1 MSRSVLIQT
10 IVTLLAILVVGGFGV
25 YALFMS
31 NQVRTSQ
38 IVINVIDQNV
48 RVELT
53 GEADWVEDGAED
65 KTFTTQT
72 TQNGF
77 VDKVWN
83 MRDLALTM
91 ENTENPAN
99 LHFKIINL
107 NQNEVY
113 DLKIVVE
120 GVAYDQAERFSSFV
134 KCFCLDEES
143 QSLVEVANQRINQ
156 ETPKFE
162 VIVSGTTQEIDLT
175 FSYLLLQ
182 FNSSFN
188 INQAINITI
197 ATEVKTS

>member
-1 MSRSVLIQT
+1 MSKSVLIQT
-10 IVTLLAILVVGGFGV
+10 VVTLLAILIVGAFGV
-25 YALFMS
+25 YALVMS

-48 RVELT
+48 RVELS

-65 KTFTTQT
+65 KSFSTQT

-83 MRDLALTM
+83 MRDLELTM
-91 ENTENPAN
+91 ANTENPAN
-99 LHFKIINL
+99 LYFKIINL

-120 GVAYDQAERFSSFV
+120 GLAYDEAERFSSYV
-134 KCFCLDEES
+134 KCFCDET
-143 QSLVEVANQRINQ
+143 EVANQRI
-156 ETPKFE
+156 TKDSPKFE
-162 VIVSGTTQEIDLT
+162 VIMAGTTAEIDLT

-182 FNSSFN
+182 FNSSFA

-197 ATEVKTS
+197 ATEVKA

>member
-1 MSRSVLIQT
+1 MSKSVLIQT
-10 IVTLLAILVVGGFGV
+10 VITLLAILIVGAFGV

-48 RVELT
+48 SVEVS

-65 KTFTTQT
+65 KNFTTQT
-72 TQNGF
+72 SQNGF
-77 VDKVWN
+77 VDKVWG
-83 MRDLALTM
+83 MRDLVLTM
-91 ENTENPAN
+91 DNTENPAN
-99 LHFKIINL
+99 LHFKIKNL

-113 DLKIVVE
+113 DLKIIVE
-120 GVAYDQAERFSSFV
+120 GVAFDDAERFLSHV

-143 QSLVEVANQRINQ
+143 QSLVEVANQHINR

-162 VIVSGTTQEIDLT
+162 VIVSGMTEEIDLT
-175 FSYLLLQ
+175 CSYLLHQ

-197 ATEVKTS
+197 ATEVKAS

>member
-1 MSRSVLIQT
+1 MSKSVLIQT
-10 IVTLLAILVVGGFGV
+10 VVTLLAILIVGAFGV
-25 YALFMS
+25 YALVMS

-48 RVELT
+48 RVELS
-53 GEADWVEDGAED
+53 GEADWVEDGEED
-65 KTFTTQT
+65 KTFSTQT

-83 MRDLALTM
+83 MRDLELTM
-91 ENTENPAN
+91 ANTENPAN
-99 LHFKIINL
+99 LYFKIINL

-120 GVAYDQAERFSSFV
+120 GLAYDEAERFSSYV
-134 KCFCLDEES
+134 KCYCDD
-143 QSLVEVANQRINQ
+143 VEVANQRIHKDS
-156 ETPKFE
+156 PKFE
-162 VIVSGTTQEIDLT
+162 VIMAGTTAEIDLT

-182 FNSSFN
+182 FNSSFA

-197 ATEVKTS
+197 ATEVKA

>member
-1 MSRSVLIQT
+1 MSKSVLIQT
-10 IVTLLAILVVGGFGV
+10 IITLLAILIVGAFGV

-48 RVELT
+48 RVELS

-65 KTFTTQT
+65 KTFSTQT

-77 VDKVWN
+77 VDKVWD
-83 MRDLALTM
+83 MRDLQLTM

-120 GVAYDQAERFSSFV
+120 GVAYDKADRFSSYV
-134 KCFCLDEES
+134 KCFCDT
-143 QSLVEVANQRINQ
+143 VEVANQRINK

-162 VIVSGTTQEIDLT
+162 VIMAGTTKEIDLT

-197 ATEVKTS
+197 ATEVKA